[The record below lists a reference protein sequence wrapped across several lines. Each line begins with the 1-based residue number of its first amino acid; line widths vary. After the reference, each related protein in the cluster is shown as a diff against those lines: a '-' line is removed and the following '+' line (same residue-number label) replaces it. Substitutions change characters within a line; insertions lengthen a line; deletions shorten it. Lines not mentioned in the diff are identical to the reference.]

1 MREFVKVSMYI
12 DVDVDETKFTEEF
25 MQEFRESF
33 YDFHTIEDH
42 IEHLATLF
50 ARGLCYNGSF
60 IEGYGETK
68 EMGIKFK
75 MIDIDREI
83 E

>member
-1 MREFVKVSMYI
+1 MKESVIVTMYV
-12 DVDVDETKFTEEF
+12 DVEVDETKFTEEF
-25 MQEFRESF
+25 MQEFREAF
-33 YDFHTIEDH
+33 YDFHTVDDH

-50 ARGLCYNGSF
+50 ARGLVYNGSF
-60 IEGYGETK
+60 IEGYGET
-68 EMGIKFK
+68 EDMGIKFK